1 LRPTSDIAFSPTV
14 KLIQESRGTRASFK
28 TLEERGGWRSAIT
41 PEVAA
46 FLSRARSAFIS
57 TVNADG
63 QPYVQHRGGPAG
75 FLKVLDDHSLGFA
88 DFKGNGQYIS
98 IGNLRD
104 NPRVCLIV
112 VDYESRR
119 SLKVWGRATVVED
132 DADILARVA
141 PEASPAVPEQ
151 AILLHVEAWDT
162 HVSTHIPRL
171 VAPDETERTIAS
183 LEARIRDLE
192 TQLAGARGRR

>member
-1 LRPTSDIAFSPTV
+1 MRPTSDIAFSPTV
-14 KLIQESRGTRASFK
+14 KLIQESRGTRAGFK
-28 TLEERGGWRSAIT
+28 PLEERGGWRSAIT

-46 FLSRARSAFIS
+46 FLTRARSAFLS

-112 VDYESRR
+112 VDFETRR
-119 SLKVWGRATVVED
+119 RIKLWGRATVVED
-132 DADILARVA
+132 DAEILARVTPA
-141 PEASPAVPEQ
+141 GYAAVPEQ

-162 HVSTHIPRL
+162 HVSAHIPRL
-171 VAPDETERTIAS
+171 IPAEDAEHTIAR
-183 LEARIRDLE
+183 LEARIRELE
-192 TQLAGARGRR
+192 EQVRAR